1 MSQEEIQ
8 KLVDVRMMLL
18 KSFDKHKDWRS
29 NKNAI
34 MRELDHI
41 ETVGEAIKQ
50 IDALLSGHVTFS

>member
-8 KLVDVRMMLL
+8 KLVDVRMLLL
-18 KSFDKHKDWRS
+18 KSFAKHKDWRN

-34 MRELDHI
+34 MREIDHI

-50 IDALLSGHVTFS
+50 IDTLLSGHVTFS

>member
-8 KLVDVRMMLL
+8 KLVDVRMLL
-18 KSFDKHKDWRS
+18 LQSFTKHKDWRS

-34 MRELDHI
+34 MREMDHI
-41 ETVGEAIKQ
+41 DVVGEAIKK

>member
-8 KLVDVRMMLL
+8 ALVSLRMMLL
-18 KSFDKHKDWRS
+18 QDFNERKDWRG

-34 MRELDHI
+34 MREIEHI
-41 ETVGEAIKQ
+41 EIVSEAIKK

>member
-41 ETVGEAIKQ
+41 EIMGEAIKQ